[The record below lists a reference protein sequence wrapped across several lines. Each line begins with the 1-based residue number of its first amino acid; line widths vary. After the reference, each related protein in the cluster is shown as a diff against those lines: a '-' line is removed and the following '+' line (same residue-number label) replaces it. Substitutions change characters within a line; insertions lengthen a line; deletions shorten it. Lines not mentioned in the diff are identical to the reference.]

1 MKFQSAAVYALAAI
15 AMITGKS
22 EARLGEG
29 RRLDENAGTFSHT
42 WPAPRPPFPHMDE
55 MNSDELAGGYM
66 HNGKYYYDG
75 QAANS
80 NYHPGGGFHHNGNS
94 YPDGTYMDEMDDDEL
109 VGGDPCWPNGCQI
122 TPTRPRPKPKMD
134 WRMFTVCKMAN
145 EPTAKCVAIASGQE
159 IPWQFKD
166 EMEDEEA
173 GGFSVEAG
181 YEKDGANVKVKWEQE
196 NKDED
201 VGSSGWGDDFGK
213 PAHTQPHRPDGES
226 LGKWI
231 NFRL

>member
-94 YPDGTYMDEMDDDEL
+94 YPSGTYMDEDDES
-109 VGGDPCWPNGCQI
+109 VGFGDERPSH
-122 TPTRPRPKPKMD
+122 TR
-134 WRMFTVCKMAN
+134 A
-145 EPTAKCVAIASGQE
+145 
-159 IPWQFKD
+159 
-166 EMEDEEA
+166 
-173 GGFSVEAG
+173 
-181 YEKDGANVKVKWEQE
+181 
-196 NKDED
+196 
-201 VGSSGWGDDFGK
+201 
-213 PAHTQPHRPDGES
+213 HRPT
-226 LGKWI
+226 GKSVSDWI